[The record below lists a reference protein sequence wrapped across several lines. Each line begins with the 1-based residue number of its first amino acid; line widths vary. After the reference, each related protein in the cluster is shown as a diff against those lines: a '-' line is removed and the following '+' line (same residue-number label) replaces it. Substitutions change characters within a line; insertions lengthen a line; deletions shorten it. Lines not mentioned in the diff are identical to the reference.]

1 MPSAA
6 LSRWQTDRMSR
17 LGHTD
22 AHCVALFA
30 APLAAAAPAA
40 APGAASPAPPL
51 AQESLQGYVMLRSG
65 HFQGF
70 CRDLY
75 TECAQIC
82 AATVPAGLLA
92 TMQAQF
98 AAQLKLNTGNPTVE
112 NIRKDFE
119 RFGFLLDL
127 PGAHPANRVR
137 LTHLAHLNFWRNA
150 VAHQK
155 ASPLPAGVP
164 AVLTLADIQVWRAS
178 CDGLAIS
185 LDDIRHDQLLR
196 ILGVAPW

>member
-6 LSRWQTDRMSR
+6 LIRWQNDRMPR
-17 LGHTD
+17 LGLMD
-22 AHCVALFA
+22 AHCAGLFAPPFA
-30 APLAAAAPAA
+30 APV
-40 APGAASPAPPL
+40 PPL
-51 AQESLQGYVMLRSG
+51 AQESLQGYVVLVSG

-75 TECAQIC
+75 AECAQIC
-82 AATVPAGLLA
+82 VAAAPAGLRT

-98 AAQLKLNTGNPTVE
+98 AARLALDTGNPTIT
-112 NIRKDFE
+112 NIRADFE
-119 RFGFLLDL
+119 RFNFLLDL
-127 PGAHPANRVR
+127 DGADPGNPQRV
-137 LTHLAHLNFWRNA
+137 THLGHLNYWRNH

-155 ASPLPAGVP
+155 STPPPPGVP
-164 AVLTLADIQVWRAS
+164 AVLTLADIQAWRAS

-185 LDDIRHDQLLR
+185 LDDIMTQELTR